1 MKSKALLL
9 LVLAMLP
16 CSVGVGLSQQA
27 ATKVP
32 SYDLINLG
40 TPLGGSF
47 AIVAG
52 ISYGGFLGG
61 YANTPDNVSQHAIL
75 WYPNTTK
82 DLGTL
87 GGPNSAL
94 LENFSG
100 FSETATPDPFNED
113 ICETGTHL
121 ICVPITV
128 VNGKMVALPV
138 LGGYSGAAFG
148 NNEWGQVAGDAQ
160 TTFHD
165 PTCLVGGAP
174 VAPFYQ
180 ILQNVPTVWTNG
192 RVRQLPLPS
201 GDTEGSANA
210 INDFGQ
216 ATGSTGDCLSNPA
229 KHAVYW
235 RNGKPIILPTLG
247 GLMNNNTFG
256 INDFGQITGTSD
268 LTDDLTGHA
277 TLWQNGTVQDLGTL
291 PGDYSSYGNAINNF
305 GQIVGSSCD
314 MSFNCRGFLWEK
326 GKMYDLNTLIPSNP
340 NVSLV
345 LGAVIDDAGIIG
357 GYGYDQTAGTY
368 PAFVALPSWLF
379 KGHEASATQ
388 AMSEAAPRVSIPE
401 SMRTLVP
408 QNLRNRGMRRTG
420 PN

>member
-1 MKSKALLL
+1 MKSKFPLLL
-9 LVLAMLP
+9 ILAALP
-16 CSVGVGLSQQA
+16 GVGLSQQT
-27 ATKVP
+27 ATKAP

-47 AIVAG
+47 ALVGG
-52 ISYGGFLGG
+52 ISYDGFLGG

-100 FSETATPDPFNED
+100 FSETATPDPLNED
-113 ICETGTHL
+113 YCETGTHL
-121 ICVPITV
+121 ICLPITV
-128 VNGKMVALPV
+128 VKGKAVALPL
-138 LGGYSGAAFG
+138 LGGYNGAAFG

-160 TTFHD
+160 TTVHD
-165 PTCLVGGAP
+165 PTCLVDGAP
-174 VAPFYQ
+174 VAPFNQ
-180 ILQNVPTVWTNG
+180 VLQGAPAVWTNG
-192 RVRQLPLPS
+192 HVQQLPLPP

-216 ATGSTGDCLSNPA
+216 ATGSTGDCLSNTA
-229 KHAVYW
+229 AHAVYW

-247 GLMNNNTFG
+247 GLMNNFADA

-268 LTDDLTGHA
+268 LSGDLTGHA
-277 TLWQNGTVQDLGTL
+277 TLWQNGAVQDLGTL

-314 MSFNCRGFLWEK
+314 VSNNCRGFLWEK

-340 NVSLV
+340 NLSLT
-345 LGAVIDDAGIIG
+345 LGAVIDDAGVIG

-368 PAFVALPSWLF
+368 PAFVALPGWLS
-379 KGHEASATQ
+379 KGHEASA
-388 AMSEAAPRVSIPE
+388 ASAHSEAAPRLSIPE
-401 SMRTLVP
+401 STRSLVP
-408 QNLRNRGMRRTG
+408 HNLRDRRLQRTQ

>member
-1 MKSKALLL
+1 MKSKLPLLL
-9 LVLAMLP
+9 ILAALP
-16 CSVGVGLSQQA
+16 GVGLSQQA
-27 ATKVP
+27 ATKPP

-47 AIVAG
+47 ALVGG

-100 FSETATPDPFNED
+100 FSETATPDPLNED
-113 ICETGTHL
+113 YCETGTHL
-121 ICVPITV
+121 ICLPITV
-128 VNGKMVALPV
+128 VKGKAVALPL
-138 LGGYSGAAFG
+138 LGGYNGAAFG
-148 NNEWGQVAGDAQ
+148 NNERGQVAGDAQ
-160 TTFHD
+160 TTVHD
-165 PTCLVGGAP
+165 PTCLVDGAP

-180 ILQNVPTVWTNG
+180 VLQGAPAIWTNG
-192 RVRQLPLPS
+192 HVQQLPFPP

-216 ATGSTGDCLSNPA
+216 PAGSTGDCLSNTA
-229 KHAVYW
+229 AHAVYW
-235 RNGKPIILPTLG
+235 RQGKPIILPTLG
-247 GLMNNNTFG
+247 GLMNNFADA

-268 LTDDLTGHA
+268 LSGDLTGHA

-314 MSFNCRGFLWEK
+314 VNYNCRGFLWEK

-340 NVSLV
+340 NLSLT
-345 LGAVIDDAGIIG
+345 LGAVIDDAGVIG
-357 GYGYDQTAGTY
+357 GYGYDQTAGAY
-368 PAFVALPSWLF
+368 PAFVALPGWLSS
-379 KGHEASATQ
+379 GHEAA
-388 AMSEAAPRVSIPE
+388 AAHSEAAPRLSIPE
-401 SMRTLVP
+401 STRSLVP
-408 QNLRNRGMRRTG
+408 HNLRNRRLQRTQ

>member
-1 MKSKALLL
+1 MKSKFPLLL
-9 LVLAMLP
+9 ILAALP
-16 CSVGVGLSQQA
+16 GVGLSQQA
-27 ATKVP
+27 ATKAP

-47 AIVAG
+47 ALVGG

-100 FSETATPDPFNED
+100 FSETATPDPLNED
-113 ICETGTHL
+113 YCETGTHL
-121 ICVPITV
+121 ICLPITV
-128 VNGKMVALPV
+128 VKGKAVALPL
-138 LGGYSGAAFG
+138 LGGYNGAAFG
-148 NNEWGQVAGDAQ
+148 NNDWGQVAGDSQ
-160 TTFHD
+160 TTVHD
-165 PTCLVGGAP
+165 PTCLVDGAP

-180 ILQNVPTVWTNG
+180 VLQGAPAVWTNG
-192 RVRQLPLPS
+192 HVQQLPIPP

-216 ATGSTGDCLSNPA
+216 SAGATGDCLSNPA
-229 KHAVYW
+229 AHAVYW
-235 RNGKPIILPTLG
+235 RKGKPIILPTLG
-247 GLMNNNTFG
+247 GLMNNFADA

-268 LTDDLTGHA
+268 LSGDLTGHA

-314 MSFNCRGFLWEK
+314 VNNNCRGFLWEK

-340 NVSLV
+340 NLSLT
-345 LGAVIDDAGIIG
+345 LGAIIDDAGVIG

-368 PAFVALPSWLF
+368 PAFVALPAWLL
-379 KGHEASATQ
+379 GSRESASA
-388 AMSEAAPRVSIPE
+388 ASAHSEAAPRLSIPE
-401 SMRTLVP
+401 GTRSLVP
-408 QNLRNRGMRRTG
+408 HNLRDRRLQRTQ

>member
-1 MKSKALLL
+1 
-9 LVLAMLP
+9 
-16 CSVGVGLSQQA
+16 
-27 ATKVP
+27 
-32 SYDLINLG
+32 LINLG
-40 TPLGGSF
+40 TPLGGPF

-52 ISYGGFLGG
+52 ISYGGYLGG
-61 YANTPDNVSQHAIL
+61 YGNLPDNSQHAIL

-100 FSETATPDPFNED
+100 FYETSTADPLNQD
-113 ICETGTHL
+113 YCETGTHL
-121 ICVPITV
+121 ICLPITV
-128 VNGKMVALPV
+128 VNGKAVALPL

-148 NNEWGQVAGDAQ
+148 NNEWGQVAGVAQ
-160 TTFHD
+160 TKVHD
-165 PTCLVGGAP
+165 PSCLVSGAP

-180 ILQNVPTVWTNG
+180 ILQGAPAVWTDG
-192 RVRQLPLPS
+192 HVQQLPLPS

-216 ATGSTGDCLSNPA
+216 ATGSTGDCVSNGA
-229 KHAVYW
+229 AHAVYW
-235 RNGKPIILPTLG
+235 RNGRPIILPTLG
-247 GLMNNNTFG
+247 GLMNNNALS

-268 LTDDLTGHA
+268 LSGDLTGHA

-314 MSFNCRGFLWEK
+314 MSYNCRGFLWEK

-340 NVSLV
+340 NASLV
-345 LGAVIDDAGIIG
+345 LGAVIDDAGVIG
-357 GYGYDQTAGTY
+357 GYSYDQTAGIY
-368 PAFVALPSWLF
+368 PAFVALPSSLF
-379 KGHEASATQ
+379 KGHEASATS
-388 AMSEAAPRVSIPE
+388 ALSKAAPRVSIPE
-401 SMRTLVP
+401 SMRTLP
-408 QNLRNRGMRRTG
+408 QNLRNRGLRRIG